1 VTKQQEQQQQ
11 QILQQE
17 VILCKL
23 TDTCNSET
31 TATTVAAEAS
41 ATRGIVQASKPA
53 AEEVQVQVQVQFVS
67 YIPNPW

>member
-31 TATTVAAEAS
+31 TATTVAAKAS
-41 ATRGIVQASKPA
+41 ATRGIVQASQPA
-53 AEEVQVQVQVQFVS
+53 
-67 YIPNPW
+67 